1 MGRLKWVAVT
11 SAVAALGI
19 APPAHAGTLDQRQ
32 TVYEGSFDLGLNGPD
47 RVAAQTITAGLTG
60 GLDQVD
66 LPVGYEASCQPS
78 GPLIVQIRTVA
89 NGLPSGTV
97 LASAS
102 LASSQVDN
110 EVGAATDFVSVAF
123 ASPAP
128 VTAGIAYAIVLS
140 APEAGDCGGPLA
152 YYEWQLGA
160 DNPYPAGAAFFSA
173 NGGTTWP
180 AFGTTDGAFRT
191 YVVAADLDPPE
202 TRITR
207 DVKRSE
213 TGKVKFRFESDE
225 VGATFECKLKGKDL
239 KQKLRQFNDCDSPRK
254 YKGLDEGRYKF
265 KVRAIDAAGN
275 VDPTPAKDGFRVVD

>member
-1 MGRLKWVAVT
+1 MGGLKRVAVT
-11 SAVAALGI
+11 SAVAVLGI
-19 APPAHAGTLDQRQ
+19 AAPAHAGTLDQQQ
-32 TVYEGSFDLGLNGPD
+32 TTYDGSFDLGLNGPD
-47 RVAAQTITAGLTG
+47 RVAAQTFTAGLTG

-66 LPVGYEASCQPS
+66 LPVGYETGCQPV

-102 LASSQVDN
+102 LASSQVDD
-110 EVGAATDFVSVAF
+110 EVGATTDFVSVAF

-128 VTAGIAYAIVLS
+128 VKAGIAYAIVLL
-140 APEAGDCGGPLA
+140 APEAGDCAGPLA

-160 DNPYPAGAAFFSA
+160 DNSYPTGAAYFSV

-191 YVVAADLDPPE
+191 YVADLDPPE
-202 TRITR
+202 TSIRR
-207 DVKRSE
+207 DVKRSK
-213 TGKVKFRFESDE
+213 TGKVKFRFKSDE
-225 VGATFECKLKGKDL
+225 AGARFECKLKGKHL
-239 KQKLRQFNDCDSPRK
+239 KRKLRQFNNCSSPRK
-254 YKGLDEGRYKF
+254 YKHLHEGRYKF
-265 KVRAIDAAGN
+265 SVRAIDAAGN